1 MIGKILK
8 QMRREK
14 ELSQEDMAMIL
25 NINQTTLSGY
35 ERGYREP
42 NYETIEKIAKIC
54 NYEIQF
60 INKNTNNILTTK
72 NIERKEI

>member
-8 QMRREK
+8 QMRKEK

-42 NYETIEKIAKIC
+42 SYETIEKIAKIC

-60 INKNTNNILTTK
+60 INKTNNNILTTK

>member
-8 QMRREK
+8 TMRKEK
-14 ELSQEDMAMIL
+14 ELSQEDMSMIL

-42 NYETIEKIAKIC
+42 SYETIEKIAKIC

-60 INKNTNNILTTK
+60 INTKTGNVLTTK

>member
-42 NYETIEKIAKIC
+42 NYETIEKNC
-54 NYEIQF
+54 
-60 INKNTNNILTTK
+60 KNMQLWNTIYK
-72 NIERKEI
+72 

>member
-1 MIGKILK
+1 
-8 QMRREK
+8 MRREK